1 METASGT
8 EAIATERRFRTSL
21 PFERVAAN
29 QPAAF
34 QTCVFPRFFNGV
46 RADGLNQW
54 NANILRRI
62 RLTERVRLELRGDFI
77 NIQNRSQMNP
87 PDLSPTSTNFG
98 RITSQT

>member
-1 METASGT
+1 MPRSG
-8 EAIATERRFRTSL
+8 FDKSLNQWFNTSL

-34 QTCVFPRFFNGV
+34 QARVFPRFFNGT

-62 RLTERVRLELRGDFI
+62 RIGERVRLELRGDII
-77 NIQNRSQMNP
+77 NLQNRSQMAG
-87 PDLSPTSTNFG
+87 PDLA
-98 RITSQT
+98 